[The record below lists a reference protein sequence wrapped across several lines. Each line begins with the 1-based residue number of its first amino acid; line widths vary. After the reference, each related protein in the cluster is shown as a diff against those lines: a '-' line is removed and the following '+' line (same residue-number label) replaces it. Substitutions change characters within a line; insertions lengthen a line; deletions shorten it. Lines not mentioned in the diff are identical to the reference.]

1 MFEPE
6 METMPLKE
14 LKELQLERL
23 KATVKYCYENV
34 PFYRKKFKEA
44 QLRPEDI
51 RSLDD
56 LAKIPFTVKDDLR
69 DHYPY
74 GILAKPLKEVVRFHS
89 SSGTTGIPTVVGY
102 TKKDIST
109 WARIMARGLATAGV
123 TSEDIVQVAY
133 GYGLFTGG
141 LGFHYGCEELGAA
154 TIPAGGG
161 ITPTKRQIQIMKD
174 MHSTVLCCTPS
185 YALYL
190 AEEAKKE
197 GIDPEKDFSLRIGI
211 FGAEPW
217 SEATRKKIEAALNLR
232 AHDVYGLSEIWGPGV
247 GMECEERAG
256 LHIWADHFIME
267 VIDPETGEVL
277 EPGEKGELVFTTLTR
292 EAMPL
297 LRYRSRD
304 ISVVEEEPCACGRT
318 HPRML
323 RILGRSDDML
333 IIRGVNV
340 FPSQVEHVLMRIPG
354 VGDHY
359 QIIVDRDILDVLRVK
374 VEVTP
379 EVFSDKLAELEALRR
394 RVEEE
399 LAAVLNVGAKV
410 ELVEPGTIPRT
421 PGKAQRVVDLRKGKI

>member
-1 MFEPE
+1 MFEHR

-23 KATVKYCYENV
+23 KATVRYCYENV

-51 RSLDD
+51 KSLDD

-89 SSGTTGIPTVVGY
+89 SSGTTGTPTVVGY

-109 WARIMARGLATAGV
+109 WAKIMARGLATAGV
-123 TSEDIVQVAY
+123 TSDDIVQVAY

-161 ITPTKRQIQIMKD
+161 ITPTKRQIQILKD

-190 AEEAKKE
+190 AEEARKE
-197 GIDPEKDFSLRIGI
+197 GIEPERDFSLRTGI

-217 SEATRKKIEAALNLR
+217 SEATRKKIEKALDLR

-247 GMECEERAG
+247 GMECEAREG
-256 LHIWADHFIME
+256 LHVWSDHFIME
-267 VIDPETGEVL
+267 VIDPESGEVL
-277 EPGEKGELVFTTLTR
+277 GPGEKGELVFTTLTR

-304 ISVVEEEPCACGRT
+304 ISVVDEEPCSCGRT

-323 RILGRSDDML
+323 RVLGRSDDML

-354 VGDHY
+354 IGDSY
-359 QIIVDRDILDVLRVK
+359 QIIVDRDILDVLRVR

-379 EVFSDKLAELEALRR
+379 EMFSDKLAELEALRR

-399 LAAVLNVGAKV
+399 LAAVLSVSARV

>member
-6 METMPLKE
+6 IETMPVKE

-44 QLRPEDI
+44 ELRPEDI
-51 RSLDD
+51 KSLED

-109 WARIMARGLATAGV
+109 WARLMARGLATAGV
-123 TSEDIVQVAY
+123 TIDDIVQVAY

-161 ITPTKRQIQIMKD
+161 ITPTKRQIQILKD

-190 AEEAKKE
+190 AEEARKE
-197 GIDPEKDFSLRIGI
+197 GIDPERDFSLRIGI

-217 SEATRKKIEAALNLR
+217 SEATRKKIESALNLR

-247 GMECEERAG
+247 GMECEAREG
-256 LHIWADHFIME
+256 LHVWSDHFIME
-267 VIDPETGEVL
+267 VIDPESGEVL

-304 ISVVEEEPCACGRT
+304 ISVVDVEPCECGRT

-323 RILGRSDDML
+323 RVLGRSDDML

-354 VGDHY
+354 IGDHY

>member
-1 MFEPE
+1 MFEPD

-14 LKELQLERL
+14 LRELQLERL
-23 KATVKYCYENV
+23 RATVRYCYEHV
-34 PFYRKKFKEA
+34 PFYRKRFREA
-44 QLRPEDI
+44 QLKPEDI
-51 RSLDD
+51 RSLAD
-56 LAKIPFTVKDDLR
+56 LARIPFTVKDDLR

-109 WARIMARGLATAGV
+109 WARIMARGIATTGA

-190 AEEAKKE
+190 AEEARKE

-247 GMECEERAG
+247 GMECEERTG
-256 LHIWADHFIME
+256 LHIWGDHFIME

-292 EAMPL
+292 DAMPL

-304 ISVVEEEPCACGRT
+304 ISVVDEEPCECGRT

-354 VGDHY
+354 IGDHY
-359 QIIVDRDILDVLRVK
+359 QIIIDRDILDVLRVK

-421 PGKAQRVVDLRKGKI
+421 PGKAQRVVDMRAGKI

>member
-1 MFEPE
+1 MFERE
-6 METMPLKE
+6 IETMPLKE
-14 LKELQLERL
+14 LRELQLERL

-44 QLRPEDI
+44 QLKPEDI
-51 RSLDD
+51 KSLDD

-74 GILAKPLKEVVRFHS
+74 GILAKPLREVVRFHS

-109 WARIMARGLATAGV
+109 WAKIMARGLATAGV

-161 ITPTKRQIQIMKD
+161 ITPTKRQIQILKD
-174 MHSTVLCCTPS
+174 MKSTVLCCTPS

-197 GIDPEKDFSLRIGI
+197 GLEPEKDFSLRIGI

-217 SEATRKKIEAALNLR
+217 SEATRKKIEKALDLR

-247 GMECEERAG
+247 GMECEAREG
-256 LHIWADHFIME
+256 LHVWADHFIME
-267 VIDPETGEVL
+267 VIDPESGEVL

-297 LRYRSRD
+297 LRYRTRD
-304 ISVVEEEPCACGRT
+304 ISVVDEEPCECGRT

-323 RILGRSDDML
+323 RVLGRSDDML

-354 VGDHY
+354 IGDNY
-359 QIIVDRDILDVLRVK
+359 QIIVDRDILDVLKVK

-379 EVFSDKLAELEALRR
+379 EMFSDKLAELEALRR

-399 LAAVLNVGAKV
+399 LAAVLNVSAKV